1 MNKSTFQNKVLE
13 AETTLYRISKTMLFD
28 ESDCEDAVSEAILN
42 AYSNLN
48 HLRNEKYFKT
58 WLVRILI
65 NECNKI
71 LRAKRRFA
79 PLSEEILVYNNPE
92 YSDLYNE
99 IYKLKPDLRITI
111 MLYYIEGYSV
121 EEIKNILKIP
131 AGTVKS
137 RLSRGRKLLKSRL
150 EV

>member
-1 MNKSTFQNKVLE
+1 MDKSTFQNKVLE
-13 AETTLYRISKTMLFD
+13 AEATLYRISKTMLSD

-42 AYSNLN
+42 AYINLDS
-48 HLRNEKYFKT
+48 LRNENYFKT

-71 LRAKRRFA
+71 LRSRKRFTM
-79 PLSEEILVYNNPE
+79 LTEETAAYNDPE
-92 YSDLYNE
+92 YFDLYNE
-99 IYKLKPDLRITI
+99 IKHLKSNLRITV

-131 AGTVKS
+131 AGTIKS
-137 RLSRGRKLLKSRL
+137 RLSRGRKLLKARL